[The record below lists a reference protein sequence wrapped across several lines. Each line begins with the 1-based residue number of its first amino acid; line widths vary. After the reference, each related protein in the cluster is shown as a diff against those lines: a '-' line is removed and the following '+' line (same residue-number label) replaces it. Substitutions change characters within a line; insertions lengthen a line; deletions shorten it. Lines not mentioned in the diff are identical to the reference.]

1 LPHTGTV
8 ITIVQYAGGLAQ
20 MNWFIAGIKNEIDVE
35 AGKADG
41 DRVLI
46 L

>member
-1 LPHTGTV
+1 
-8 ITIVQYAGGLAQ
+8 
-20 MNWFIAGIKNEIDVE
+20 MNWFIAEIKNEIDVE